1 MNEKVKDKIAKVY
14 ELVKRG
20 VAGEQESAEK
30 MLNKLLEKYNI
41 SENELNSIDE
51 KKILLQVCF

>member
-41 SENELNSIDE
+41 SENELNSIG
-51 KKILLQVCF
+51 QNQA